1 MANDK
6 SNDSFGTNQE
16 SVLSAVISGVIR
28 SSNAKT
34 TSEDEGLVSLGKKI
48 LACKEELQHGEFTNF
63 LHRCRINLPDARKV
77 MRIAHVFGG
86 DTPRAAIAK
95 TGIGKTKLN
104 LLARLDEVTLD
115 LLASGGAYND
125 HTLDDILRMSAR
137 ELQRVIQSG
146 EDIICER
153 TLTNNKDIPSLPV
166 EDEPDKEAEIKQSGK
181 NEENKKQYCRE
192 LLKVALRYS
201 DETELTAITKFIEHM
216 IACALADKYN
226 PGLNA
231 ASYEVYNKFAISRRA
246 AQ

>member
-1 MANDK
+1 MGINK
-6 SNDSFGTNQE
+6 SNRSGIASQVD
-16 SVLSAVISGVIR
+16 VLR
-28 SSNAKT
+28 
-34 TSEDEGLVSLGKKI
+34 EKI
-48 LACKEELQHGEFTNF
+48 LDAVLLLPTPTETLVHRGKEMLALKEATKTNEEFAKALSVGGIKKREAYN
-63 LHRCRINLPDARKV
+63 A
-77 MRIAHVFGG
+77 MRVALVFGVTN
-86 DTPRAAIAK
+86 TPRAAIAK

-153 TLTNNKDIPSLPV
+153 TLTNKGDTPSLSV
-166 EDEPDKEAEIKQSGK
+166 DDENDKEAEIKQSDK

-192 LLKVALRYS
+192 LFRVALRYS
-201 DETELTAITKFIEHM
+201 GVNELDILTKSIEEL
-216 IACALADKYN
+216 IACSLADKYC

-231 ASYEVYNKFAISRRA
+231 ASYEVYNKFMINRRA
-246 AQ
+246 AK

>member
-1 MANDK
+1 MDTNKFNHSDA
-6 SNDSFGTNQE
+6 TNQADTI
-16 SVLSAVISGVIR
+16 SLLLTKSSDAQADVIDLIRAGVQLHFIKNSNPHGGFINRLSELGISHRV
-28 SSNAKT
+28 A
-34 TSEDEGLVSLGKKI
+34 
-48 LACKEELQHGEFTNF
+48 
-63 LHRCRINLPDARKV
+63 LHS
-77 MRIAHVFGG
+77 MRVALKFGIAN
-86 DTPRAAIAK
+86 TPRAAIAK
-95 TGIGKTKLN
+95 TGIGKTKLS

-153 TLTNNKDIPSLPV
+153 TLTNKQDIPSLHV
-166 EDEPDKEAEIKQSGK
+166 EDKSDKETDIKQSGK

-201 DETELTAITKFIEHM
+201 DESELTAITKFIEHM
-216 IACALADKYN
+216 IACALAGKYS

-246 AQ
+246 AK

>member
-1 MANDK
+1 MDTNKFNHSDA
-6 SNDSFGTNQE
+6 TNQADTI
-16 SVLSAVISGVIR
+16 SLLLTKSSDAQADVIDLIRAGVQLHFIKNSNPHGGFINRLSELGISHRV
-28 SSNAKT
+28 A
-34 TSEDEGLVSLGKKI
+34 
-48 LACKEELQHGEFTNF
+48 
-63 LHRCRINLPDARKV
+63 LHS
-77 MRIAHVFGG
+77 MRVALKFGIAN
-86 DTPRAAIAK
+86 TPRAAIAK
-95 TGIGKTKLN
+95 TGIGKTKLS

-153 TLTNNKDIPSLPV
+153 TLTNKQDIPSLHV
-166 EDEPDKEAEIKQSGK
+166 EDKSDKETDIKQSGK

-201 DETELTAITKFIEHM
+201 DESELTAITKFIEHM
-216 IACALADKYN
+216 IACALAGKYS

-231 ASYEVYNKFAISRRA
+231 ASYEVYNKFMINRRA
-246 AQ
+246 AK

>member
-1 MANDK
+1 MGINK
-6 SNDSFGTNQE
+6 SNRSGIASQVD
-16 SVLSAVISGVIR
+16 VLR
-28 SSNAKT
+28 
-34 TSEDEGLVSLGKKI
+34 EKI
-48 LACKEELQHGEFTNF
+48 LDAVLLLPTPTETLVHRGKEMLALKEATKTNEEFAKALSVGGIKKREAYNAIRVA
-63 LHRCRINLPDARKV
+63 L
-77 MRIAHVFGG
+77 VFGVTN
-86 DTPRAAIAK
+86 TPRAAIAK

-153 TLTNNKDIPSLPV
+153 TLTNKGDTPSLSV
-166 EDEPDKEAEIKQSGK
+166 DDENDKEAEIKQSDK

-192 LLKVALRYS
+192 LFRVALRYS
-201 DETELTAITKFIEHM
+201 GVTELDILTKSIEEL
-216 IACALADKYN
+216 IACSLADKYC

-231 ASYEVYNKFAISRRA
+231 ASYEVYNKFMINRRA
-246 AQ
+246 AK